1 MSPAARSLQ
10 AFAFY
15 LGAVA
20 ATLLLAPNVLLD
32 AFGVP
37 RTTEV
42 WIRVAGMVVGFLA
55 LYDWVAARTEAV
67 AIHSAFRAD
76 APRGPAFLPGVRHR
90 GLGALAAA
98 AVRSGGPRLGA
109 VDVAAARQKPGTV
122 IAREARTR

>member
-1 MSPAARSLQ
+1 MAMSPAARSLQ

-20 ATLLLAPNVLLD
+20 VTLLLAPNVLLD
-32 AFGVP
+32 AFGLP

-67 AIHSAFRAD
+67 AIIRLTVLT
-76 APRGPAFLPGVRHR
+76 R
-90 GLGALAAA
+90 LAAPLFFLA
-98 AVRSGGPRLGA
+98 FVTAGWVRWPLLLFGLVDLVTALWTWRLLAGSPR
-109 VDVAAARQKPGTV
+109 R
-122 IAREARTR
+122 

>member
-67 AIHSAFRAD
+67 AIIRLSVLTR
-76 APRGPAFLPGVRHR
+76 
-90 GLGALAAA
+90 LAAPLFFLVFVTA
-98 AVRSGGPRLGA
+98 GWVRWPLLLFGLVDLVTALWTWRLLAGSPQ
-109 VDVAAARQKPGTV
+109 R
-122 IAREARTR
+122 